1 MREEDRPVPADWN
14 HNIHYHH
21 LILRSIPLNCQCALD
36 VGCGQGL
43 LARQLARHSRRV
55 TAIDIDRETLLR
67 GRTAGDAE
75 GRIAFVQGDV
85 MTHPFPDNSFDMISV
100 VATLHH
106 LPLTAALGRLRNL
119 LRPGDVL
126 AVIGLYR
133 LNTAW
138 DFAYA
143 AAGKPAS
150 WVLRR
155 FRSCT
160 PVTAPLQEPRETLGE
175 IRASCDALLPGN
187 RLRQHLLFRYSMV
200 WRKP

>member
-1 MREEDRPVPADWN
+1 MPDDWN
-14 HNIHYHH
+14 HNIHYHDG
-21 LILRSIPLNCQCALD
+21 ILSSIPPNCQSALD

-43 LARQLARHSRRV
+43 LARQLARHCRRV
-55 TAIDIDRETLLR
+55 TAIEVDRETLLR
-67 GRTAGDAE
+67 GRAAGDAE
-75 GRIAFVQGDV
+75 GRIEFVHGDV
-85 MTHPFPDNSFDMISV
+85 MTHPFVDLSFDMISA

-106 LPLTAALGRLRNL
+106 LPLTAALVRLRNL
-119 LRPGDVL
+119 LRPGGVL
-126 AVIGLYR
+126 AVISLYR
-133 LNTAW
+133 LNTVR

-155 FRSCT
+155 FRPRT

-175 IRASCDALLPGN
+175 IRAACDALLPGN
-187 RLRQHLLFRYSMV
+187 RLRRHLLFRYSML